1 MQISKKNRTFAV
13 QEREK
18 GAPYNSPYI
27 RLIWCETAIWHLKHK
42 RYYNMETKVYVSEVK
57 ESAKC
62 SVALEVL
69 NAYKV
74 ALLKESK
81 DSKLLDAAKALETA
95 KAAYQKAANNV
106 VLGDSEY
113 NNLQTECVRS
123 AVSEF
128 AHTHQTPNF
137 ATWFDDNGKDTQI
150 AIIDTPQKLGSH
162 LKELHESFA
171 KGAKVAR
178 KRAKTAREL
187 RAEALALLAQANQLE
202 GKE

>member
-1 MQISKKNRTFAV
+1 MVISKKFRTFAV
-13 QEREK
+13 QKRKELFNRCANRQT
-18 GAPYNSPYI
+18 APKKQ
-27 RLIWCETAIWHLKHK
+27 AV
-42 RYYNMETKVYVSEVK
+42 YNMETKSYVSEVK
-57 ESAKC
+57 DSAKC

-81 DSKLLDAAKALETA
+81 DSKLLEAAKALEAA
-95 KAAYQKAANNV
+95 KVAYQKASNDV
-106 VLGDSEY
+106 VLSDSEY
-113 NNLQTECVRS
+113 NNLQTECVRA

-128 AHTHQTPNF
+128 SHAHNIPNF
-137 ATWFDDNGKDTQI
+137 ATWFDDNGKDAQTS
-150 AIIDTPQKLGSH
+150 IIDTPQKLGSH
-162 LKELHESFA
+162 LKSMHDSFT

-178 KRAKTAREL
+178 KRAKTARDL

>member
-1 MQISKKNRTFAV
+1 MQYKK
-13 QEREK
+13 ERNCLI
-18 GAPYNSPYI
+18 GAQ
-27 RLIWCETAIWHLKHK
+27 TAKRHLKNK
-42 RYYNMETKVYVSEVK
+42 RYYNMETKSYVSEVK
-57 ESAKC
+57 DSAKC

-81 DSKLLDAAKALETA
+81 DSKLLEAAKALEAA
-95 KAAYQKAANNV
+95 KVAYQKASNGV
-106 VLGDSEY
+106 VLSDSEY
-113 NNLQTECVRS
+113 NNLQTECVRA

-128 AHTHQTPNF
+128 SHAHNIPNF
-137 ATWFDDNGKDTQI
+137 ATWFDDNGKDTQTS
-150 AIIDTPQKLGSH
+150 IIDTPQKLGSH
-162 LKELHESFA
+162 LKSMHDSFT

-178 KRAKTAREL
+178 KRAKTARDL

>member
-1 MQISKKNRTFAV
+1 MQYKKGKK
-13 QEREK
+13 ESLII
-18 GAPYNSPYI
+18 APYSSNLVRY
-27 RLIWCETAIWHLKHK
+27 RHTAPKNQAG
-42 RYYNMETKVYVSEVK
+42 YNMETKAYVSEIK
-57 ESAKC
+57 DSAKC

-81 DSKLLDAAKALETA
+81 DSKLLEATKALEAA
-95 KAAYQKAANNV
+95 KVAYQKAANNV

-113 NNLQTECVRS
+113 NNLQTECVRA

-128 AHTHQTPNF
+128 SHAHKLPNF
-137 ATWFDDNGKDTQI
+137 AVWFEDNEKDTQT

-162 LKELHESFA
+162 LKSMHDSFT

-178 KRAKTAREL
+178 KRAKTARDL

>member
-1 MQISKKNRTFAV
+1 MQISKKSRTFAV

-18 GAPYNSPYI
+18 GTPYNSPFI
-27 RLIWCETAIWHLKHK
+27 RLIRCATATRHLKRK
-42 RYYNMETKVYVSEVK
+42 RYYNMETKAYVSEVK

-62 SVALEVL
+62 SSALEVL

-81 DSKLLDAAKALETA
+81 DPKLLEAAKALESA
-95 KAAYQKAANNV
+95 KVAYQKAANNV

-113 NNLQTECVRS
+113 NNLQTECVRA

-128 AHTHQTPNF
+128 THAHNTPNF
-137 ATWFDDNGKDTQI
+137 ATWFDDNSKDTQVT
-150 AIIDTPQKLGSH
+150 IIDTPQKLGSH

-178 KRAKTAREL
+178 KRAKTAAEL
-187 RAEALALLAQANQLE
+187 RAEALALLARANQLE

>member
-1 MQISKKNRTFAV
+1 
-13 QEREK
+13 
-18 GAPYNSPYI
+18 
-27 RLIWCETAIWHLKHK
+27 
-42 RYYNMETKVYVSEVK
+42 METKAYVSEVK
-57 ESAKC
+57 ESVKC
-62 SVALEVL
+62 SSALEVL

-81 DSKLLDAAKALETA
+81 DSKLLEAAKALEAA
-95 KAAYQKAANNV
+95 KVAYQKAANNV
-106 VLGDSEY
+106 VLGDSEF
-113 NNLQTECVRS
+113 NNLQTECVRA

-128 AHTHQTPNF
+128 SHAHKLPSF
-137 ATWFDDNGKDTQI
+137 AVWFEDNEKDTQT

-162 LKELHESFA
+162 LKSMHDSFA

-178 KRAKTAREL
+178 KRAKTARDL

>member
-1 MQISKKNRTFAV
+1 MCYRHT
-13 QEREK
+13 
-18 GAPYNSPYI
+18 APKI
-27 RLIWCETAIWHLKHK
+27 QAAC
-42 RYYNMETKVYVSEVK
+42 NMETKVYVSEIK

-62 SVALEVL
+62 STALDVL

-81 DSKLLDAAKALETA
+81 DPKLLEATKALEAA
-95 KAAYQKAANNV
+95 KVAYQKAANNV

-113 NNLQTECVRS
+113 NNLQTECVRA

-128 AHTHQTPNF
+128 SHTHKLPNF
-137 ATWFDDNGKDTQI
+137 ATWFDDNGKDTQTS
-150 AIIDTPQKLGSH
+150 IIDTPQKLGSH
-162 LKELHESFA
+162 LKTLHDNFA

-187 RAEALALLAQANQLE
+187 RAEALALLAQANQLD

>member
-1 MQISKKNRTFAV
+1 MQYKKGKK
-13 QEREK
+13 EPLII
-18 GAPYNSPYI
+18 APYSSNLV
-27 RLIWCETAIWHLKHK
+27 RNRHTAPKNQAGH
-42 RYYNMETKVYVSEVK
+42 NMETKAYVSEIK
-57 ESAKC
+57 DSAKC

-81 DSKLLDAAKALETA
+81 NSKLLEAAKALEAA
-95 KAAYQKAANNV
+95 KVAYQKAANNV

-113 NNLQTECVRS
+113 NNLQTECVRA

-128 AHTHQTPNF
+128 SHAHKLPNF
-137 ATWFDDNGKDTQI
+137 VTWFEDNEKDTQT

-162 LKELHESFA
+162 LKSMHDSFT

-178 KRAKTAREL
+178 KRAKTARDL